1 MPSLG
6 VKVFEQATSVSTPN
20 VASVGVPFVVGT
32 APVHAAEQPAPI
44 NTPVLCTSWSEAVKQ
59 FGYSDD
65 WEKYSLCEFM
75 YSHFKL
81 YGCQPVVFLNV
92 LDPASAK
99 ETVSAQTVSV
109 IGHQVTLPSETITAS
124 IQVSTTSAEGTGAT
138 TLEPDTDYISFYDG
152 LHCVLEL
159 QEDGK
164 AYSAASLSI
173 AYDRVKPDAVKE
185 SDIADGIAQAD
196 AAVTAAGVVPDL
208 LCAPGWS
215 HIPEIAILMAVKA
228 ANVSGMFRAKAIVDC
243 DCSSNGVTDY
253 TKLTAYK
260 DKNSLT
266 NENMILC
273 WPMVRLAGHT
283 FHLSTQLAG
292 LMAQVDTGNRGIP
305 FESPSNKALQ
315 IDACVLADGS
325 EINLTWPQV
334 ESIAGE
340 WGVVT
345 ALNFPGRGWTAKGNY
360 TACFPAN
367 TDVKDHF
374 IPVSRMFDFIGNTLI
389 RTFWEKLDKP
399 MTDALRDSILQTC
412 NNWLDGLRA
421 DGCLYGARC
430 AMLAEENPVTNLL
443 AGHITLHVY
452 NAPPVPAQQIDFLLE
467 YDVDYMTAALTG

>member
-185 SDIADGIAQAD
+185 SDIADGD
-196 AAVTAAGVVPDL
+196 RKSTRL
-208 LCAPGWS
+208 NSS
-215 HIPEIAILMAVKA
+215 HMA
-228 ANVSGMFRAKAIVDC
+228 
-243 DCSSNGVTDY
+243 
-253 TKLTAYK
+253 
-260 DKNSLT
+260 
-266 NENMILC
+266 
-273 WPMVRLAGHT
+273 
-283 FHLSTQLAG
+283 
-292 LMAQVDTGNRGIP
+292 
-305 FESPSNKALQ
+305 
-315 IDACVLADGS
+315 
-325 EINLTWPQV
+325 
-334 ESIAGE
+334 
-340 WGVVT
+340 
-345 ALNFPGRGWTAKGNY
+345 
-360 TACFPAN
+360 
-367 TDVKDHF
+367 
-374 IPVSRMFDFIGNTLI
+374 
-389 RTFWEKLDKP
+389 
-399 MTDALRDSILQTC
+399 
-412 NNWLDGLRA
+412 
-421 DGCLYGARC
+421 
-430 AMLAEENPVTNLL
+430 
-443 AGHITLHVY
+443 
-452 NAPPVPAQQIDFLLE
+452 
-467 YDVDYMTAALTG
+467 